1 MRTKVMIRRQVVL
14 SSVVGGLMLLASAGV
29 GRADIVADQSGAILI
44 FPKIIVD
51 TSGVFGPPTDTI
63 LQITNTSN
71 SVISGHCF
79 VVDTTPRCLGIDE
92 EHPESTACTPRGEA
106 DGDMRCEPGRPCVPQ
121 WNYVADF
128 QFTLTK
134 RQPIAWK
141 ASDGLLS
148 FPCGGP
154 VVDPNNPGGCQFGS
168 NVSSNGSPSSI
179 PPIPDDPFFGE
190 IKCVQVNPD
199 ELGQPSAGVS
209 DGNGR
214 GGDLS
219 GHGTIVSVV
228 QEESGPID
236 ARKYNAIAIQSRG
249 INNGDSTL
257 QIGGELAEY
266 NGCPHTLTLQH
277 LYDGAEVNY
286 DGGNSTA
293 FTDLTLLSCSQDF
306 NTADT
311 RPATIQLLTFNEF
324 EQRFS
329 ASIRLDCWT
338 EVQISDLVN
347 RPGSSDDAFSIFNIG
362 VQGTLAGQTRI
373 RPVAS
378 NGRANGVLGIAEEFW
393 HRDGNGVTK
402 SGAYQLNISGSSE
415 LGDQIILSPNF

>member
-14 SSVVGGLMLLASAGV
+14 SSIVGGLMMLACPSV
-29 GRADIVADQSGAILI
+29 GRADVVADQSGAVLI

-51 TSGVFGPPTDTI
+51 TSGVFGRPTDTL

-71 SVISGHCF
+71 SLISGHCYI
-79 VVDTTPRCLGIDE
+79 VDTTPRCIGIDPV
-92 EHPESTACTPRGEA
+92 HPDTTACTEAGEA
-106 DGDMRCEPGRPCVPQ
+106 DGDARCLPGSRCRPQ
-121 WNYVADF
+121 WDYVADF

-179 PPIPDDPFFGE
+179 PPISDDPFFGE
-190 IKCVQVNPD
+190 IKCVQVNPED
-199 ELGQPSAGVS
+199 LSKPAVGVNE
-209 DGNGR
+209 GNGR

-219 GHGTIVSVV
+219 GHATIVSVN
-228 QEESGPID
+228 PTD
-236 ARKYNAIAIQSRG
+236 ARKYNAIALQSTG
-249 INNGDSTL
+249 FNNENNIL
-257 QIGGELAEY
+257 QIGGEGAEY
-266 NGCPHTLTLQH
+266 NGCPHSLTLQH
-277 LYDGAEVNY
+277 LFDGAEVEY
-286 DGGNSTA
+286 DGGFSEV
-293 FTDLTLLSCSQDF
+293 FTDLTLVSCSQDY
-306 NTADT
+306 NTDST
-311 RPATIQLLTFNEF
+311 TPATIQLLVFNEF

-329 ASIRLDCWT
+329 ASIRFDCWT
-338 EVQISDLVN
+338 EVAISDLVN
-347 RPGSSDDAFSIFNIG
+347 RPGSSDDPFSIWNVN

-378 NGRANGVLGIAEEFW
+378 NGKANGVLGIAEEFW
-393 HRDGNGVTK
+393 HRGGNGTAK
-402 SGAYQLNISGSSE
+402 SGAYQLNISGTNT
-415 LGDQIILSPNF
+415 LGDQIILSPIF